1 MASAAYSTLTIGP
14 GAYDAPILVAEYAV
28 DWECRDTAY
37 PVSASDADGPFVR
50 VGILVGD
57 RDGLLVGLVI

>member
-28 DWECRDTAY
+28 DWECRDTAC
-37 PVSASDADGPFVR
+37 PVSTSDADGPFVG

-57 RDGLLVGLVI
+57 RDGESGWVDS